1 MIDILNMNSYFDNH
15 VSALISMV
23 MINSKK
29 YLCKIGIQILKLWN
43 LTSLSR
49 RQSKHP
55 QNSFMICSNMII
67 QFMFMIIQSTRH
79 YENVIVTI
87 QSNTCKFLVFRRKP
101 SLQYFYSWLVKYH
114 RNIKFIHSFSKSG
127 RQHLSR
133 GTLGQSKFKVGIILY
148 NSCSTCV
155 HKTLRFV

>member
-49 RQSKHP
+49 RHSKHP

-67 QFMFMIIQSTRH
+67 QSMFMIIQSTRH

-101 SLQYFYSWLVKYH
+101 FLQCFYSWLVKYH
-114 RNIKFIHSFSKSG
+114 RNIISFIHLVS
-127 RQHLSR
+127 QEVDIYLEEP
-133 GTLGQSKFKVGIILY
+133 
-148 NSCSTCV
+148 
-155 HKTLRFV
+155 